1 VVLGV
6 IYGFVAALGQSISYF
21 CTRLFVIRRAQG
33 VIRLLV
39 LGHLLMGAA
48 SALLLPLVWPERMPP
63 AGGFF
68 WPLMGTAWFYLLGQ
82 AGFFFALRHI
92 DASRVSPMLGLKIV
106 ILAAI
111 TVLILGRTLSPL
123 KWAGVVL
130 SVAAAFVLNYSGRS
144 LSWRVLGGVL
154 FACVMYSLSDLSIRV
169 LVDAVRFPGGSPGG
183 SGGGLGLVR
192 ASLVSVF
199 MTYVLCGLVSLPL
212 LIWAGPKA
220 LGDLKYALP
229 FAASWL
235 GAMLFLFACF
245 GSIDVLFGNII
256 QSTRG
261 LMTVL
266 IGAGIAALGMV
277 HLEGRTTRA
286 VLLRR
291 LGAAAMMSAAIV
303 LFVVG

>member
-1 VVLGV
+1 MVLGV

-21 CTRLFVIRRAQG
+21 CTRLFVIRRDQG

-63 AGGFF
+63 VGAFF
-68 WPLMGTAWFYLLGQ
+68 WPLMGAAGLYLLGQ
-82 AGFFFALRHI
+82 AGFFFALRYI

-111 TVLILGRTLSPL
+111 TVVILDHPLSPL

-154 FACVMYSLSDLSIRV
+154 FACVMYSLSDLSVRR
-169 LVDAVRFPGGSPGG
+169 LVDAVRLVDGCPAE
-183 SGGGLGLVR
+183 LGLVR

-212 LIWAGPKA
+212 LRWAGPKA

-235 GAMLFLFACF
+235 GAMIFLFACF
-245 GSIDVLFGNII
+245 GSIGVVFGNVI

-266 IGAGIAALGMV
+266 MGAGIAALGMV

-291 LGAAAMMSAAIV
+291 LGAAAMMSGAII

>member
-6 IYGFVAALGQSISYF
+6 LYGFAAALGQSLSYF

-33 VIRLLV
+33 VVRLLV

-48 SALLLPLVWPERMPP
+48 SALLLPLVWPERTPP
-63 AGGFF
+63 VGAFF
-68 WPLMGTAWFYLLGQ
+68 WPLMGAAWCYLLGQ

-92 DASRVSPMLGLKIV
+92 DASRASPMLGLKIV

-111 TVLILGRTLSPL
+111 TVLVLGRPLSPL
-123 KWAGVVL
+123 KWAGVFL

-154 FACVMYSLSDLSIRV
+154 LACVMYSLSDLSIRV
-169 LVDAVRFPGGSPGG
+169 LVDAVRFPDGS
-183 SGGGLGLVR
+183 SAGLGLVR

-220 LGDLKYALP
+220 LEDLKYAAP

-235 GAMLFLFACF
+235 GAMVFLFACF
-245 GSIDVLFGNII
+245 GSLGVVFGNII

-266 IGAGIAALGMV
+266 IGARIAAFGMV
-277 HLEGRTTRA
+277 HLEGRTTRPIM
-286 VLLRR
+286 LRR
-291 LGAAAMMSAAIV
+291 LGAAAMMSIAIG